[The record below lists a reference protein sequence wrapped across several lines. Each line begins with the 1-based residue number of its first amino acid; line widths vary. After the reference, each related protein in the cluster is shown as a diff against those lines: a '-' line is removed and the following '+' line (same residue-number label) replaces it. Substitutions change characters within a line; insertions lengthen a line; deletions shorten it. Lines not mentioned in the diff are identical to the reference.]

1 MRVSRRFLRTAALA
15 AALALGL
22 AGTALAANR
31 MWTGGGG
38 DKKWSTLANWD
49 SGIPGTGDKAIITAG
64 AEVEVDGAAA
74 AQVVDLAEGA
84 KLTLNAKL
92 ELDNG
97 GALEA
102 SGSATVTSKAA
113 GGLTFDT
120 TNKVAVSAGKTLTLA
135 AEGAGTIVGAGDDL
149 ELSGGGTLTLKTPV
163 RVVDDLVITDG
174 STLVVDVDDA
184 LPELDGSRTTLVEIP
199 KGNLVVNAGDFGN
212 AVQVLLL
219 DNGNLTL
226 KKKMVDG
233 LKTVR
238 IQSGDLVVAEGATIG
253 DGTDGELELGK
264 AADKVGHLKLNGDM
278 TLAKLKTED
287 TANTITVA
295 SGKTLIDRKST
306 RLNSSLLR

>member
-1 MRVSRRFLRTAALA
+1 M
-15 AALALGL
+15 
-22 AGTALAANR
+22 
-31 MWTGGGG
+31 
-38 DKKWSTLANWD
+38 
-49 SGIPGTGDKAIITAG
+49 
-64 AEVEVDGAAA
+64 EVDGAAA

-149 ELSGGGTLTLKTPV
+149 ELSGGGTLTLKTQV
-163 RVVDDLVITDG
+163 ATVDDLRIKEG

-184 LPELDGSRTTLVEIP
+184 LPALDGSGSTLVEIE
-199 KGNLVVNAGDFGN
+199 KGNLVVNAENFGN
-212 AVQVLLL
+212 IVDTLLL
-219 DNGNLTL
+219 REGNLTL
-226 KKKMVDG
+226 NNPMKEA

-238 IQSGDLVVAEGATIG
+238 IWSGDKFV
-253 DGTDGELELGK
+253 
-264 AADKVGHLKLNGDM
+264 
-278 TLAKLKTED
+278 
-287 TANTITVA
+287 
-295 SGKTLIDRKST
+295 DRKSVV
-306 RLNSSLLR
+306 